1 MKTLTTM
8 KRTAIAGVAAA
19 SLGMTLAAPA
29 QADMFAYAKLVLN
42 DFRILGSDGD
52 PLDTAVDFG
61 QLNYTSTAD
70 MDGSLTGTPGFAN
83 AFSTSNADDIDFA
96 TDCLTTTG
104 DCSPLT
110 ENAFP
115 FMTGPQGLDYVA
127 ADQYQSG
134 SPIDGLLPTTGATI
148 GAIAVGSLSAT
159 SATGSANANNG
170 LQASWTFSLTQDQGI
185 TFAGDISVYLEAF
198 SSADEISPG
207 SASAGTEFLV
217 TITDALTGEVIFD
230 SGDEPGGDIPSQT
243 TASNAG
249 FGIDLQTC
257 GDVAIT
263 CGTELNIPISLTT
276 VELTAGR
283 IYQLS
288 ARNNVNIDINR
299 AVPEPGILAL
309 MGAGFIGI
317 FAAGRRR
324 RRA

>member
-29 QADMFAYAKLVLN
+29 QADMFAYAKLVLDN
-42 DFRILGSDGD
+42 FTILGSDGD
-52 PLDTAVDFG
+52 PLDSVADFT

-70 MDGSLTGTPGFAN
+70 MDGSLSGTPGFAN
-83 AFSTSNADDIDFA
+83 AFATSNADDIDFA

-110 ENAFP
+110 ENTFP
-115 FMTGPQGLDYVA
+115 FITGPQGLDYVA

-148 GAIAVGSLSAT
+148 GAIAVGSLSNTA
-159 SATGSANANNG
+159 ATGSANANNG
-170 LQASWTFSLTQDQGI
+170 LQASWMFSLTQDQGI
-185 TFAGDISVYLEAF
+185 TFEGDISVYLEAF
-198 SSADEISPG
+198 SSADEVSPG

-217 TITDALTGEVIFD
+217 TITDVLSGEIVFD
-230 SGDEPGGDIPSQT
+230 SSEEPGGDVPSQT

-257 GDVAIT
+257 GTLT
-263 CGTELNIPISLTT
+263 CGVELNIPISLTT
-276 VELTAGR
+276 VELSADR

-299 AVPEPGILAL
+299 AVEVPEPGILAL
-309 MGAGFIGI
+309 MGAGFLGI